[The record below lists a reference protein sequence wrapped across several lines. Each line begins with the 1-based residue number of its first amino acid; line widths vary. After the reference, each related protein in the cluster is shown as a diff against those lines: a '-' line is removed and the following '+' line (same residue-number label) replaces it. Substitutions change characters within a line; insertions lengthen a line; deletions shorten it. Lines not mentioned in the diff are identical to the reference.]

1 MARSSK
7 QTGALARSAGIV
19 GVAVMASR
27 LLGLVREQVF
37 AGLFGAGP
45 AYDAFVVAYRIPN
58 LLRDLFAEGALSA
71 AFVTV
76 FTDFKTRLGREL
88 TWRLAR
94 NVITAVILMV
104 GAICLAGMLCSRGI
118 VTLLTAESF
127 QRMPDQVDLTAL
139 MTVIMFPFLL
149 LVALS
154 AVSMGMLNTMGRF
167 FVPSMA
173 SCFFNLGAIAAGTA
187 LTLAAPH
194 LGYQPIVG
202 MAWGVVAGG
211 ILQVAIQIPS
221 LRREGFR
228 YRPLLDFSDPGL
240 RRILLLMLP
249 AIVGFA
255 APQLNNF
262 INTWF
267 ASSCETGSLSWLQY
281 AYRVLW
287 FPIGLV
293 GSSLAI
299 AAMPLMSRHAATGDR
314 DALRQAYTSATVMSF
329 LLSIPATCGL
339 IFLAQPIVR
348 VLFQR
353 GHFDALDTER
363 TALALAIY
371 ALSLCAFSAL
381 KITIPVFYALNKT
394 RYPVVGAF
402 LTVGLN
408 LLTIFATIGRLQY
421 RAIALSFALL
431 TTFNFVFLAAVLYR
445 SLQGLP
451 LRYMLRCVVKI
462 VPVSIAM
469 GALAW
474 WINKSLLALLCG
486 LHFAALGSLLGA
498 ILCGAVFYAVCIS
511 LTGIPEVTD
520 IREKIIGRLR
530 R

>member
-1 MARSSK
+1 M
-7 QTGALARSAGIV
+7 ARSAGIV
-19 GVAVMASR
+19 GIAVMASR

-37 AGLFGAGP
+37 AGLFGAGH

-94 NVITAVILMV
+94 NVMTAVVLIV
-104 GAICLAGMLCSRGI
+104 GAICLAGMVFSRDI
-118 VTLLTAESF
+118 VMLLTAENYHRIPG
-127 QRMPDQVDLTAL
+127 QLDLTTL

-149 LVALS
+149 MVALS

-173 SCFFNLGAIAAGTA
+173 SCFFNLGSIVAGVT
-187 LTLAAPH
+187 LTLSAPYF
-194 LGYQPIVG
+194 GYTPIVG
-202 MAWGVVAGG
+202 MAWGVIAGG

-221 LRREGFR
+221 LRREGFH

-249 AIVGFA
+249 AVLGFA
-255 APQLNNF
+255 APQINNF

-267 ASSCETGSLSWLQY
+267 ASGCETGSLSWLQY

-299 AAMPLMSRHAATGDR
+299 AAMPVMSRHAATGDR
-314 DALRQAYTSATVMSF
+314 DSLRRAYTSATVMSF
-329 LLSIPATCGL
+329 ILSIPAMCGL
-339 IFLAQPIVR
+339 IFLSQPIIQ
-348 VLFQR
+348 VLFER
-353 GHFDALDTER
+353 GQFGALDTHR
-363 TALALAIY
+363 TALALSIY
-371 ALSLCAFSAL
+371 ALSLTAFSAL
-381 KITIPVFYALNKT
+381 KIAIPIFYALNKT
-394 RYPVVGAF
+394 RYPVIGAF

-408 LLTIFATIGRLQY
+408 LIIIFTFIDRLQY
-421 RAIALSFALL
+421 CAIALSFALF
-431 TTFNFVFLAAVLYR
+431 TTFNFLFLAAILYR
-445 SLQGLP
+445 CLQGFP
-451 LRYMLRCVVKI
+451 VGYMLVCVLKI

-469 GALAW
+469 GALCW
-474 WINKSLLALLCG
+474 WLNTALRALLSG
-486 LHFAALGSLLGA
+486 MPFAFGWALLVS
-498 ILCGAVFYAVCIS
+498 ILCGTLFYAVCIS
-511 LTGIPEVTD
+511 AMRIPEFD
-520 IREKIIGRLR
+520 EIRSKILTRIKR
-530 R
+530 